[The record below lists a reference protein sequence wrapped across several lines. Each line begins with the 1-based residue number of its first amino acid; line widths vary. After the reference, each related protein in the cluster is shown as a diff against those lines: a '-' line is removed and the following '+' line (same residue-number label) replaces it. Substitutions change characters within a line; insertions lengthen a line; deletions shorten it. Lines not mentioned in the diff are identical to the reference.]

1 MSMYVAPEGGL
12 HLRLVVYMSTK
23 YNLLFSF
30 IFRAWSEVIQIGAI
44 ISASQITCSGV
55 FCFFCF
61 CFKKNPYYNFFRID
75 KSRDRPIIVDSL
87 SFTYS

>member
-23 YNLLFSF
+23 SNLLFSF
-30 IFRAWSEVIQIGAI
+30 IFRAWSKVIQIGAI

-55 FCFFCF
+55 FFCF
-61 CFKKNPYYNFFRID
+61 VFLKIC
-75 KSRDRPIIVDSL
+75 IIISSEL
-87 SFTYS
+87 IRAERGLLLWTA

>member
-23 YNLLFSF
+23 SNLLFSF
-30 IFRAWSEVIQIGAI
+30 IFRAWLKVIQIGAI

-55 FCFFCF
+55 FFVLFFL
-61 CFKKNPYYNFFRID
+61 NLYYNFFRID
-75 KSRDRPIIVDSL
+75 KSRERPIIVDSL